1 VLDWF
6 CNCVDVSRVVVVV
19 VLVLVVGVVRGSFR
33 SALTCTLPWTVL
45 VLLLLL
51 LLLVL
56 LVEEGAEAADV
67 RVTAAS
73 HLHMEESLLLNRA
86 ISAERSP

>member
-33 SALTCTLPWTVL
+33 SALTCTLPWTV
-45 VLLLLL
+45 LLLL